1 MIEIKDIDNAVNKLI
16 ENNVIDD
23 FFSKEAKTV
32 LTWLKY
38 GRKEAEKVSK
48 KAVKNLEK
56 NGFVSSD
63 GKKLLVEKD
72 GIWFLLAV
80 LGAKGYIRQIEV

>member
-1 MIEIKDIDNAVNKLI
+1 M
-16 ENNVIDD
+16 
-23 FFSKEAKTV
+23 
-32 LTWLKY
+32 KY